1 MIKLI
6 KDVKVEVWKRYY
18 YEVDK
23 EDSLND
29 IEGTINNIYLDN
41 IICKNEEFLFDTE
54 EPLSINDND
63 DQATVEIFLDGFED
77 SFNKIFN
84 NVDEE
89 INHKIIDE
97 KVLQMAAENNL
108 EVLTWT
114 VNDPEEAK
122 RLDRLGVAGI
132 TTDRPG
138 WLKEQMGN

>member
-84 NVDEE
+84 NVDEK
-89 INHKIIDE
+89 INYKIINE
-97 KVLQMAAENNL
+97 KFNNTERKIKELLSFISDNLNNAE
-108 EVLTWT
+108 LT
-114 VNDPEEAK
+114 K
-122 RLDRLGVAGI
+122 VAI
-132 TTDRPG
+132 SELNE
-138 WLKEQMGN
+138 LKDKL